1 MLSIGF
7 SFYGLFI
14 IINLLNNSL
23 PPNITSNSVVSSED
37 DSSDTELVRLDDE
50 LSTVVELTGLLE
62 AVLACANVSGTTTI
76 IVATIKDIEK

>member
-1 MLSIGF
+1 
-7 SFYGLFI
+7 
-14 IINLLNNSL
+14 
-23 PPNITSNSVVSSED
+23 VSSED